1 MQQRR
6 IGRNGPLVSA
16 LGLGC
21 MGMSEFYGP
30 TDEAQSLETLKA
42 ALDSGVNFLDTAD
55 MYGKGHN
62 ERLVGRAVAGRRD
75 EVVLATKFGFKRN
88 ESDPRLG
95 REIDS
100 SPEHCRRAIDASLQR
115 LGVDHV
121 DLYYLHRRNPDVP
134 IEETV
139 GAMGE
144 LVREGKVGHLGLSE
158 VTAETLRRAHAV
170 HPIAALQTEYSLWTR
185 EVEDE
190 VLPVARE
197 LGITLV
203 AYSPIG
209 RGFLTGTI
217 TRPEDLDPTDFR
229 HSHPRFQ
236 GEHLARN
243 VGMVERVRELAN
255 RYGCSPVQL
264 ALAWLLAQGEDIVPI
279 PGTRRTKYLS
289 ENVAAADLKLT
300 DEQLAAVSAAV
311 PRTSVS
317 GERYDPAGMATVGF

>member
-1 MQQRR
+1 MQKRR

-30 TDEAQSLETLKA
+30 TDEAQSLGTLKA

-62 ERLVGRAVAGRRD
+62 ERLVGRAIAGRRD

-88 ESDPRLG
+88 EDDPRLG

-121 DLYYLHRRNPDVP
+121 DLYYLHRRNPAVP

-139 GAMGE
+139 GAMAE
-144 LVREGKVGHLGLSE
+144 LVQEGKVGHLGLSE

-190 VLPVARE
+190 VLPVARD
-197 LGITLV
+197 LGTALV
-203 AYSPIG
+203 AYSPVG

-236 GEHLARN
+236 GEHLAHN
-243 VGMVERVRELAN
+243 VRMVERVRELAH

-311 PRTSVS
+311 PHASVS

>member
-1 MQQRR
+1 MQKRR

-30 TDEAQSLETLKA
+30 TDEAQSLGTLKA

-62 ERLVGRAVAGRRD
+62 ERLVGRAIAGRRD

-88 ESDPRLG
+88 EDDPRLG

-121 DLYYLHRRNPDVP
+121 DLYYLHRRNPAVP

-139 GAMGE
+139 GAMAE
-144 LVREGKVGHLGLSE
+144 LVQEGKVGHLGLSE

-190 VLPVARE
+190 VLPVARD
-197 LGITLV
+197 LGTALV
-203 AYSPIG
+203 AYSPVG

-243 VGMVERVRELAN
+243 VRMVERVRELAH

-311 PRTSVS
+311 PRASVS